1 MDKDTTS
8 KHHPEEDVELWRSSF
23 DAQPPSLTFNDYR
36 HPMHDHK
43 YSMIPRDH
51 LPKVESMKDTV
62 DRIVP
67 FWYNTIAREILNNKK
82 VVIVAHKNSLRAIFS
97 HLQKIGEEE
106 IKQFK
111 VPNALPLVYEFDE
124 NLNHIN
130 NYALMDMDA
139 YKIKK
144 ENKDLSYNNIDM
156 RRYQ

>member
-1 MDKDTTS
+1 
-8 KHHPEEDVELWRSSF
+8 
-23 DAQPPSLTFNDYR
+23 
-36 HPMHDHK
+36 
-43 YSMIPRDH
+43 MIPREY
-51 LPKVESMKDTV
+51 LPKVESMKNTV

-97 HLQKIGEEE
+97 HLQKIDEEA

-130 NYALMDMDA
+130 NYALMDLDA
-139 YKIKK
+139 HKIKM
-144 ENKDLSYNNIDM
+144 EYRDLSYNNIDM
-156 RRYQ
+156 SKYK